1 MSNFTYC
8 YGLIRFK
15 TLAYCSLFS
24 GTFLS
29 NGLNRARQLSSSG
42 ENFSVE
48 QLLLGVISL
57 GIN

>member
-29 NGLNRARQLSSSG
+29 NGLMA
-42 ENFSVE
+42 SVE
-48 QLLLGVISL
+48 FRREFLGGATFTRGDIL
-57 GIN
+57 RY